1 MRLPIS
7 IFLNYYF
14 LEDSSNPDE
23 YYEELSRYN
32 ANEWALLY
40 QGVNYKIEIEKAA
53 LAGKNNESYATRDL
67 QNNKFKYE
75 VTDAELKSKYKFD
88 NDMIKIYRDIRGM
101 LDKAGET
108 WSKTV
113 IKSTG
118 NSTNKSTIT
127 KLPNY
132 MPHVFKGDF
141 RIWINQIEIFSEK
154 TPIEY

>member
-1 MRLPIS
+1 MTMLEQLIS
-7 IFLNYYF
+7 RDWKKAEQLK
-14 LEDSSNPDE
+14 D
-23 YYEELSRYN
+23 
-32 ANEWALLY
+32 AA
-40 QGVNYKIEIEKAA
+40 YKIEIEKAA

-108 WSKTV
+108 WNKTV

-118 NSTNKSTIT
+118 NSTNKSTLT
-127 KLPNY
+127 
-132 MPHVFKGDF
+132 
-141 RIWINQIEIFSEK
+141 
-154 TPIEY
+154 